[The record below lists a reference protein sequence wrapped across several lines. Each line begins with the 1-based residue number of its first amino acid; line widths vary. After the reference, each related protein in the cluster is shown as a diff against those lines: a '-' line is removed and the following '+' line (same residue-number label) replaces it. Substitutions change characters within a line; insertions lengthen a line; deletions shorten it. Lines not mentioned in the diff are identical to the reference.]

1 MLSLQSTSIS
11 FRTQFIKFTK
21 KSNHLAGI
29 YIHIPFCKQACN
41 YCNFHFS
48 TSLQLKDELITAM
61 IKEIHLVTEKATN
74 SSEKELC
81 ETIYFGGG
89 TPSLLS
95 IEDLNNILATLF
107 SKFEIAKDAE
117 ITLEANP
124 DDITAEKLSL
134 WKKAGINRLSVGV
147 QSFLDQE
154 LVWMNRAHSSADS
167 LRCIDEIKNAGF
179 SDYSIDLIYGS
190 PLLNNQDWLNTI
202 DTVINKNIP
211 HLSCYALTV
220 EPKTALHKMIAQNKK
235 ESVDPEKQAE
245 QFVLLMNQ
253 MEQAGYEHYEISNFS
268 KPGRRSKH
276 NSSYWQGKKYYGF
289 GPAAHSYDG
298 IKRKWNI
305 SNNALYIQSL
315 KKNSI
320 PSEEETLTST
330 QSINEYIMTSL
341 RTIEGLDLEKINS
354 LFGTNHVNQLLNAS
368 KKYIQSE
375 KIIQQNNRLIL
386 TRQGKLFADG
396 IAADLFF

>member
-1 MLSLQSTSIS
+1 
-11 FRTQFIKFTK
+11 
-21 KSNHLAGI
+21 LAGI

-48 TSLQLKDELITAM
+48 TSLQLKDELIAAM
-61 IKEIHLVTEKATN
+61 IKEIHLVTEKAN
-74 SSEKELC
+74 HSSEKELC

-95 IEDLNNILATLF
+95 IKELNNILASLF

-124 DDITAEKLSL
+124 DDITAEKLQL

-211 HLSCYALTV
+211 HISCYALTV

-235 ESVDPEKQAE
+235 ESVDAEKQAE

-298 IKRKWNI
+298 IKRKWNV

-368 KKYIQSE
+368 KIYIQSE

-386 TRQGKLFADG
+386 TKQGKLFADG

>member
-1 MLSLQSTSIS
+1 M
-11 FRTQFIKFTK
+11 
-21 KSNHLAGI
+21 AGI

-48 TSLQLKDELITAM
+48 TSLQLKDELIAAM
-61 IKEIHLVTEKATN
+61 IKEIHLVTEKAN
-74 SSEKELC
+74 HSSEKELC

-95 IEDLNNILATLF
+95 IKELNNILASLY

-124 DDITAEKLSL
+124 DDITAEKLQL
-134 WKKAGINRLSVGV
+134 WKKVGINRLSVGV

-202 DTVINKNIP
+202 ETVINKNIP
-211 HLSCYALTV
+211 HISCYALTV

-235 ESVDPEKQAE
+235 ESVDAEKQAE

-268 KPGRRSKH
+268 KPGMRSKH

-298 IKRKWNI
+298 IKRKWNV
-305 SNNALYIQSL
+305 SNNALYIQFL

-368 KKYIQSE
+368 KIYIQSE

-386 TRQGKLFADG
+386 TKQGKLFADG

>member
-1 MLSLQSTSIS
+1 M
-11 FRTQFIKFTK
+11 
-21 KSNHLAGI
+21 AGI

-48 TSLQLKDELITAM
+48 TSLQLKDELIAAM
-61 IKEIHLVTEKATN
+61 IKEIHLVTEKAN
-74 SSEKELC
+74 HSSEKELC

-95 IEDLNNILATLF
+95 IKELNNILASLF

-124 DDITAEKLSL
+124 DDITAEKLQL

-211 HLSCYALTV
+211 HISCYALTV

-235 ESVDPEKQAE
+235 ESVDAEKQAE

-298 IKRKWNI
+298 IKRKWNV

-386 TRQGKLFADG
+386 TKQGKLFADG

>member
-1 MLSLQSTSIS
+1 M
-11 FRTQFIKFTK
+11 
-21 KSNHLAGI
+21 AGI

-48 TSLQLKDELITAM
+48 TSLQLKDELIAAM
-61 IKEIHLVTEKATN
+61 IKEIHLVTEKAN
-74 SSEKELC
+74 HSSEKELC

-95 IEDLNNILATLF
+95 IKELNNILASLY

-124 DDITAEKLSL
+124 DDITAEKLQL
-134 WKKAGINRLSVGV
+134 WKKVGINRLSIGV

-190 PLLNNQDWLNTI
+190 PLLNNQEWLNTI

-211 HLSCYALTV
+211 HISCYALTV

-235 ESVDPEKQAE
+235 ESVDAEKQAE

-268 KPGRRSKH
+268 KPGKRSKH

-298 IKRKWNI
+298 IKRKWNV

-368 KKYIQSE
+368 KIYIQSE

-386 TRQGKLFADG
+386 TKQGKLFADG

>member
-1 MLSLQSTSIS
+1 M
-11 FRTQFIKFTK
+11 
-21 KSNHLAGI
+21 AGI

-48 TSLQLKDELITAM
+48 TSLQLKDELIAAM
-61 IKEIHLVTEKATN
+61 IKEIHLVTEKAN
-74 SSEKELC
+74 HSSEKELC

-95 IEDLNNILATLF
+95 IKELNNILASLF

-124 DDITAEKLSL
+124 DDITAEKLQL

-211 HLSCYALTV
+211 HISCYALTV

-235 ESVDPEKQAE
+235 ESVDAEKQAE